1 MVSAG
6 WHFVKEWD
14 VSIEGRVL
22 YQNETKQR
30 ETGALAGIYRRI
42 NDHVKVGIG
51 HEWGSVSGDLT
62 QIDGTSRG
70 TFINFVGTF

>member
-1 MVSAG
+1 
-6 WHFVKEWD
+6 
-14 VSIEGRVL
+14 
-22 YQNETKQR
+22 
-30 ETGALAGIYRRI
+30 LAGIYRRI